1 MNDVHP
7 NVQSAGTSFSA
18 APRQFS
24 DYMLFELLTM
34 HEELIERLRIERLG
48 GVNNDDFLTG
58 MIEEHEK
65 AATMIRALIES
76 HRAKSA

>member
-1 MNDVHP
+1 
-7 NVQSAGTSFSA
+7 
-18 APRQFS
+18 
-24 DYMLFELLTM
+24 MLFELLTM

-76 HRAKSA
+76 HRAESA